1 MATSSSSSD
10 ALQATAL
17 VFSGRP
23 DPAWQI
29 DPARAA
35 PIIERLEAAPATDAA
50 GPAAPALGYRGVIL
64 SPEAGGVSWAIHAG
78 WIVETRGRSVPVRRR
93 DDGRRIERAVLATA
107 PPGLL
112 PAPWLDGLI

>member
-23 DPAWQI
+23 DPAWSI
-29 DPARAA
+29 AGPSAA
-35 PIIERLEAAPATDAA
+35 AIVELLEAAPVTDAA
-50 GPAAPALGYRGVIL
+50 SPTAPALGYRGVIL
-64 SPEAGGVSWAIHAG
+64 SPEAGVVSWVIHAG
-78 WIVETRGRSVPVRRR
+78 MIVETRGRSAPVRRR
-93 DDGRRIERAVLATA
+93 DDGRRIERAVLTTA